1 MNQALHIGKAAAL
14 VALAVVAVSSAA
26 ALAQE
31 KAEDSVTRQFWADA
45 KVLSFRPGEELATY
59 RGQPNGGIGP
69 GGTLTL
75 GIGMAQRHFEVKM
88 VARLKGQRFLINV
101 TVTPEEED
109 KQTRA
114 QTIDYDLTD
123 LNQRSL
129 EIARDD
135 DGRIYRLSLVPSIME
150 RAKPRQFKTEELRLE
165 NWTFPSS
172 PVIVNDQDYVGRLS
186 FGSSPVGWCDIP
198 GLAKIE
204 FSLFHLKD
212 ALPIGTLEKGVINI
226 VHESGATVRI
236 SEVKNG
242 ANQEVLEG
250 GPYRVW
256 VRWSKPSQTME
267 EYREDMK
274 KYLASLRE
282 QVRKGESAIAP
293 GTLERLEKSSE
304 AGRIVLLGGGVRGF
318 DDGELVRQGA
328 DQK

>member
-1 MNQALHIGKAAAL
+1 MEQ
-14 VALAVVAVSSAA
+14 
-26 ALAQE
+26 
-31 KAEDSVTRQFWADA
+31 RQF
-45 KVLSFRPGEELATY
+45 
-59 RGQPNGGIGP
+59 
-69 GGTLTL
+69 
-75 GIGMAQRHFEVKM
+75 EVQM
-88 VARLKGQRFLINV
+88 VAKLKAQRFLINV
-101 TVTPEEED
+101 TVTPAEED
-109 KQTRA
+109 KQTKA

-123 LNQRSL
+123 LHQRSL

-150 RAKPRQFKTEELRLE
+150 RPKPRQFKTEELRLE
-165 NWTFPSS
+165 DWTFPSS

-226 VHESGATVRI
+226 VHESGASVRI

-242 ANQEVLEG
+242 ANREVLEG

-256 VRWSKPSQTME
+256 VRWTKASQTME
-267 EYREDMK
+267 EYREEMK

-282 QVRKGESAIAP
+282 QVQKGEKAMSP
-293 GTLERLEKSSE
+293 GTLERLEKLSE
-304 AGRIVLLGGGVRGF
+304 AGRIISLDSGVRGL
-318 DDGELVRQGA
+318 DDVELVEPME
-328 DQK
+328 